1 MAGVFCPTC
10 ESVVSVTAAYCL
22 ACGHDLT
29 VQGPITS
36 TGHDLNQLK
45 EVVRLREDLSMAEK
59 FDIIAKV
66 EEGANP
72 ILLGIAAPA
81 EAPAEVSEDEEGE
94 AAPAKVTTL
103 EPPMGGWGQS
113 SAVRS
118 AAEAVSRSSRAMSMV
133 EKGTIDRDSEAFRTA
148 MDRGF
153 EAGRHL
159 HAVSV
164 GAHEGADAEAMQD
177 VAQLTPPER
186 SFCPKCGSDI
196 NSFTTHQW
204 TKWRGVADG
213 VLLLELEAAMEAAL
227 VELAAHYEDRLEQA
241 GAEAP
246 AVDEKALRAEIE
258 AEVRAELSASKEAS
272 EGAESDSSEDD
283 DGEKE
288 PAKKA
293 ASTSKPA
300 KAKAKSKAG
309 AKPKKAGVGMFGAKR
324 PKMTYDGPKGG
335 KAEWF
340 LENALVT
347 VYDPHGTGKTLK
359 PKTILA
365 RSSEGNVRVADVIH
379 AYASGG
385 RDKVRDLA
393 WSSPQTEYLVEAFDA
408 C

>member
-10 ESVVSVTAAYCL
+10 ETVVSASAAYCL

-45 EVVRLREDLSMAEK
+45 EVVRHREDLSMAEK
-59 FDIIAKV
+59 FDLIAKV

-81 EAPAEVSEDEEGE
+81 EAPAEGVDESEGE
-94 AAPAKVTTL
+94 AESVDAPTL
-103 EPPMGGWGQS
+103 EAPLGGWGQS
-113 SAVRS
+113 SAVR
-118 AAEAVSRSSRAMSMV
+118 AASENVARSSRAMGMV
-133 EKGTIDRDSEAFRTA
+133 EAGTIDRDSEAFRA
-148 MDRGF
+148 ALDRGF

-159 HAVSV
+159 HAVAI
-164 GAHEGADAEAMQD
+164 GAHEGADPEAMQD
-177 VAQLTPPER
+177 VSQLTPPQR

-213 VLLLELEAAMEAAL
+213 VLVLQLEAAMEAAL
-227 VELAAHYEDRLEQA
+227 VDLAAHYEVRLEEA
-241 GAEAP
+241 GSTGSD
-246 AVDEKALRAEIE
+246 VDVAALRAEIE
-258 AEVRAELSASKEAS
+258 AEIRAEMKDSGASSPSEEDADAEPESA
-272 EGAESDSSEDD
+272 
-283 DGEKE
+283 EKA
-288 PAKKA
+288 PAKESP
-293 ASTSKPA
+293 STSAPT
-300 KAKAKSKAG
+300 KAKAKSKEKS
-309 AKPKKAGVGMFGAKR
+309 KPKKGGGMFGAKR
-324 PKMTYDGPKGG
+324 PKMTYDGPKDG
-335 KAEWF
+335 KGEWF
-340 LENALVT
+340 LEEALVT

-385 RDKVRDLA
+385 RDKVSDLA
-393 WSSPQTEYLVEAFDA
+393 WTSPQTEYLIEAFDA

>member
-1 MAGVFCPTC
+1 
-10 ESVVSVTAAYCL
+10 
-22 ACGHDLT
+22 
-29 VQGPITS
+29 
-36 TGHDLNQLK
+36 
-45 EVVRLREDLSMAEK
+45 
-59 FDIIAKV
+59 
-66 EEGANP
+66 
-72 ILLGIAAPA
+72 
-81 EAPAEVSEDEEGE
+81 
-94 AAPAKVTTL
+94 
-103 EPPMGGWGQS
+103 
-113 SAVRS
+113 
-118 AAEAVSRSSRAMSMV
+118 
-133 EKGTIDRDSEAFRTA
+133 

-159 HAVSV
+159 HAVAV

-177 VAQLTPPER
+177 VSQLTPPQR

-241 GAEAP
+241 GVEAS
-246 AVDEKALRAEIE
+246 AVDEKAIRAEIE
-258 AEVRAELSASKEAS
+258 AKVRAELSDSAEEGEPDAPASSK
-272 EGAESDSSEDD
+272 DD
-283 DGEKE
+283 DAEVE
-288 PAKKA
+288 PAEKP

-309 AKPKKAGVGMFGAKR
+309 AKPKKGGGGLFGAKR
-324 PKMTYDGPKGG
+324 PKMTYDGPEGG

-365 RSSEGNVRVADVIH
+365 RSSDGNVRVADVIH

-393 WSSPQTEYLVEAFDA
+393 WSSPQTEYLIEAFDA